1 MEANRGRNRE
11 RNRWR
16 EKGRKGGGEKGG
28 YSKHRHLPLLL
39 LIEKAEVTIKHRE
52 RKVAPISVEG
62 ENFLLWEHV
71 ATVEE
76 CSLDRLCKL
85 HAIFSSGL
93 PCE

>member
-1 MEANRGRNRE
+1 MEGEGKEGRRE
-11 RNRWR
+11 
-16 EKGRKGGGEKGG
+16 EEG

-39 LIEKAEVTIKHRE
+39 LTEKAEVTIKHRE

-76 CSLDRLCKL
+76 RSLDRLCEL